1 MDVPVLKGTVAST
14 ESFQYHTDFKV
25 FLFLSTPDTLV
36 SLLPFKFPRHISPLK
51 LKLFICLECFS
62 LLANLLHNLFSKP
75 SYLVLCL
82 NKVELLSMIVPLFLC
97 TSFCLLLFSVIY
109 VSIMLIVW
117 YLSFSHQNINLS
129 RVRVFNYFVYILRYI
144 SSTEQCPGA

>member
-14 ESFQYHTDFKV
+14 ESFQHHTDFKV

-62 LLANLLHNLFSKP
+62 LLANLLHIPFQQ
-75 SYLVLCL
+75 
-82 NKVELLSMIVPLFLC
+82 
-97 TSFCLLLFSVIY
+97 TLLFSS
-109 VSIMLIVW
+109 VSQQSGIAFYDCSPFSLYLFLPSTILCNLCVHYAYCLI
-117 YLSFSHQNINLS
+117 F
-129 RVRVFNYFVYILRYI
+129 VFLPPEHKPLKGK
-144 SSTEQCPGA
+144 SL